1 MVAVSLE
8 QCKTI
13 LAEAMP
19 QLRAQ
24 YNLTGLGV
32 FGSRVRRS
40 NRSDS
45 DLDLLVS
52 FSRPPGMLTFLKLE
66 QELSD
71 RLGLKV
77 DLVMPDAL
85 DRRIAEKIVAEV
97 EPI

>member
-1 MVAVSLE
+1 MVAVSLDE
-8 QCKTI
+8 CKLI
-13 LAEAMP
+13 LAAALP
-19 QLRAQ
+19 RLRAE
-24 YNLTGLGV
+24 YSLATLGI
-32 FGSRVRRS
+32 FGSRVRGC
-40 NRSDS
+40 NRPDS

-52 FSRPPGMLTFLKLE
+52 FSRPPGILTFLKLE

-85 DRRIAEKIVAEV
+85 DSRVAEKIATEV